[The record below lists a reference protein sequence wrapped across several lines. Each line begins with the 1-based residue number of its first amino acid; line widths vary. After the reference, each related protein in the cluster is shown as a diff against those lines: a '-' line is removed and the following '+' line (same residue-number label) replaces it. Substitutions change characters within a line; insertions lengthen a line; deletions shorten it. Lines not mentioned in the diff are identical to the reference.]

1 MPRRKNARELA
12 EAVENKTVLAVCGG
26 YQLLGKYYETA
37 EGARL
42 DFTGI
47 LDFYTVGREKR
58 LIGNYEF
65 KTKEKIRLIGFENH
79 SGRTYLGPSAE
90 PLGKVIKGF
99 GNNGAD
105 KTEGVRYKS
114 TFCTYAHGPL
124 LPKNPD
130 FADMLITSALQKNT
144 AKSALLRLIAKQ
156 KSSPAGK
163 SAICIF
169 KFYLA
174 KILLLT
180 LGLAFYKKVLDFA
193 VWLCYYISA
202 QIYHYVQS
210 TRGVLF
216 PRCFFG
222 NVAICA
228 AEE

>member
-1 MPRRKNARELA
+1 MQFA
-12 EAVENKTVLAVCGG
+12 AVISCSE
-26 YQLLGKYYETA
+26 KYYETA
-37 EGARL
+37 EGTRL
-42 DFTGI
+42 DFMGI

-130 FADMLITSALQKNT
+130 FADMLITSALQRKIRRNQSC
-144 AKSALLRLIAKQ
+144 SARLQKR

-169 KFYLA
+169 EFYFA
-174 KILLLT
+174 K
-180 LGLAFYKKVLDFA
+180 K
-193 VWLCYYISA
+193 YY
-202 QIYHYVQS
+202 Y
-210 TRGVLF
+210 
-216 PRCFFG
+216 
-222 NVAICA
+222 
-228 AEE
+228 